1 MYHSTN
7 GREKDMRNISALLL
21 PVLMTLVLCFGVCG
35 KMKAQPGFSSLMTVN
50 FDVKYQRGVEEP
62 DARRIADYLQAEY
75 EFLSRKLGLA
85 IEKRVEV
92 RIYSSVGKYLE
103 ATNQQTPW
111 RSVVLTR
118 NAIHMQP
125 VQELMKKREFEKF
138 LTFELSLAVLEQT
151 AGLGCPRWLR
161 EACGVYHSGLMTDLR
176 PPTGGKTGSFTD
188 LDQDLQTYTTPP
200 RRDDILYL
208 VGETFTFFVESY
220 GEEKAFG
227 LFKSFDGTKSAE
239 SVIQTAFE
247 KDYADIEREWAVHI
261 ATKVEPV
268 KKAK

>member
-1 MYHSTN
+1 MK
-7 GREKDMRNISALLL
+7 RISALLL
-21 PVLMTLVLCFGVCG
+21 PVLMALVLCFGLHD
-35 KMKAQPGFSSLMTVN
+35 KMTAQPGFTSVMTVN

-75 EFLSRKLGLA
+75 EFLSKKLQLT
-85 IEKRVEV
+85 IEKRVGV

-103 ATNQQTPW
+103 ATGQQTPW
-111 RSVVLTR
+111 RAALLTR
-118 NAIHMQP
+118 NVIHMQP

-151 AGLGCPRWLR
+151 GGLGCPRWLR
-161 EACGVYHSGLMTDLR
+161 EAGAVYHSGLMTDLR

-227 LFKSFDGTKSAE
+227 LFKAFDGTMPVE
-239 SVIQTAFE
+239 TVIQTAFE
-247 KDYADIEREWAVHI
+247 KDYSDIEREWAAHI
-261 ATKVEPV
+261 AVKVEPV
-268 KKAK
+268 KKGK